1 MKWECGEKGKKTS
14 IAADVSRRL
23 DVKTVSRGLASAA
36 TGILLVLLTGC
47 LNPGPQ
53 FNAHIPASYG
63 ENTFSRVQLTNYVP
77 QASMLQPSPAF
88 FTLGPGD
95 KLELELLGDPT
106 SKTLTSVGPDG
117 RIYFHLLQGV
127 DVWGLTL
134 AETKALLEKE
144 LGQFVKDQAVVLVT
158 LRGVE
163 SKKIWLLGRFNTP
176 GVYNMSAPT
185 TILEAFA
192 TAGGLMSMAGQR
204 DSGAAM
210 TGQEVGDLRRAF
222 VMRKGERL
230 PVDLDRL
237 INKGDLSQNIYLEPD
252 DFVYVPSSTAKEI
265 TILGAVAQPRTL
277 PFVEGM
283 GLIRAIAH
291 ANGTVHEAY
300 QHHVAIVRGSL
311 SEPRVGIVDYKEI
324 ATGKMPDVQL
334 EAGDIVYVPYGP
346 YRYLVRYADLIL
358 KTFVSTVAINEGTR
372 AVRSD
377 AGKAGIVI
385 PIGGGGTT
393 PVTTP
398 VVPIT
403 R

>member
-1 MKWECGEKGKKTS
+1 MKRESREKAKTF
-14 IAADVSRRL
+14 SRA
-23 DVKTVSRGLASAA
+23 LASAA
-36 TGILLVLLTGC
+36 TGLLLVVLMGC
-47 LNPGPQ
+47 RLIPGPQ
-53 FNAHIPASYG
+53 FNPYIPASYQ
-63 ENTFSRVQLTNYVP
+63 ENTFSQVRLTNAVP
-77 QASMLQPSPAF
+77 QADLLKPSPAL

-106 SKTLTSVGPDG
+106 TKTLTSVGPDG

-134 AETKALLEKE
+134 AETKALLEKQ
-144 LGQFVKDQAVVLVT
+144 LQQFVKDQPVVLVT

-163 SKKIWLLGRFNTP
+163 SRKVWLLGRFTSP
-176 GVYNMSAPT
+176 GVFNLSAPT

-192 TAGGLMSMAGQR
+192 MAGGLMSMAGQR

-210 TGQEVGDLRRAF
+210 TGQEVADLRRAF

-230 PVDLDRL
+230 PVDLERL
-237 INKGDLSQNIYLEPD
+237 VNQGDLSQNIYLEPD
-252 DFVYVPSSTAKEI
+252 DFIYVPSATAKEI
-265 TILGAVAQPRTL
+265 TVLGAVAQPRTI

-291 ANGTVHEAY
+291 ANGTVPEAY

-311 SEPRVGIVDYKEI
+311 SEPRVGIIDYKDI

-377 AGKAGIVI
+377 AGQTGIVI
-385 PIGGGGTT
+385 PIGGGPSQPVA
-393 PVTTP
+393 PVTPP
-398 VVPIT
+398 VT